1 MEEQAREKAEK
12 ELAGEQPPSAIS
24 RALAGAKISAFYWR
38 PLPGPLGLVAN
49 GRWWRLFEH
58 ATDHWGFELIVIL
71 AVVCNTVLLS
81 MQYAGMNASYAAS
94 LDKANNVLSFVFLAE
109 AVIKIGAQGRAYF
122 TSAFN
127 LFDVGPLFVAEGG
140 GRGRGRGVPAGAPRG
155 ASRAPPVCPAVLQGP
170 SSSLGTRSDN
180 NNKDTRAA
188 SLHVP
193 APEPP
198 RPPAPLHAAPPQFV
212 VTALCVMAV
221 FVDGASGISAL
232 RAIRVLR
239 VLRLLTVL
247 PNLQRSVIILGRV
260 VVAAA
265 PFLMLVLFMYYI
277 FALLGMQLFGASCKP
292 DDPNAPTYGFSSLW
306 TAMLA
311 VFTLGDVG
319 DIFSTMA
326 CASPAAAIYYIV
338 GAGPWTANPFLCP
351 LLMFGQPMRA
361 ASDGVP
367 LYRGCV
373 LRRPVR
379 PGSSSLRCSA
389 SL

>member
-1 MEEQAREKAEK
+1 M
-12 ELAGEQPPSAIS
+12 
-24 RALAGAKISAFYWR
+24 ISALH
-38 PLPGPLGLVAN
+38 LP
-49 GRWWRLFEH
+49 
-58 ATDHWGFELIVIL
+58 D
-71 AVVCNTVLLS
+71 
-81 MQYAGMNASYAAS
+81 
-94 LDKANNVLSFVFLAE
+94 
-109 AVIKIGAQGRAYF
+109 
-122 TSAFN
+122 SA
-127 LFDVGPLFVAEGG
+127 
-140 GRGRGRGVPAGAPRG
+140 
-155 ASRAPPVCPAVLQGP
+155 C
-170 SSSLGTRSDN
+170 
-180 NNKDTRAA
+180 
-188 SLHVP
+188 
-193 APEPP
+193 
-198 RPPAPLHAAPPQFV
+198 PPAQLHAAPPQFV

-221 FVDGASGISAL
+221 FVDGANGVSAL

-311 VFTLGDVG
+311 VFTLSLGDVG

-338 GAGPWTANPFLCP
+338 GAGRWTANPFLCP
-351 LLMFGQPMRA
+351 LLMFGQPTRA
-361 ASDGVP
+361 ASDGAP

-379 PGSSSLRCSA
+379 PGSSGLRCSA